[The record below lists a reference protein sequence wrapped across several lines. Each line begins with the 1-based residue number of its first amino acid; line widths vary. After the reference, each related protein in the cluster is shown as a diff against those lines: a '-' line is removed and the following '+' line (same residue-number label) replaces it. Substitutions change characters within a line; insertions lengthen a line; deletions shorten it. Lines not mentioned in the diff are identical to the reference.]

1 MPGQAN
7 LLWPPVLGQKSV
19 RWDQVFALVKQL
31 ELLWDC
37 WQPSKSLDQFD
48 LQELWTCYSLGE
60 PIFNDVQ
67 VQTGIKPPLQLVEQ
81 YFQSKWCGRSSGDG
95 KRWEHVH
102 EIPEWILSQSTAR
115 VVSLT
120 VIIEGLKEMRCGSG
134 NKTKKGLNALV
145 KEVKQLRFAHAQER
159 TSDSDPSFEPP
170 LLPSA
175 SLMSSLVSASSSSM
189 ALSCPSAPATFCA
202 EVIGITVS
210 GSEKKWRALPVDARR
225 KKKKAA

>member
-1 MPGQAN
+1 M
-7 LLWPPVLGQKSV
+7 
-19 RWDQVFALVKQL
+19 
-31 ELLWDC
+31 
-37 WQPSKSLDQFD
+37 
-48 LQELWTCYSLGE
+48 CYSLGE

-81 YFQSKWCGRSSGDG
+81 YFQSKWHGHSSGDW
-95 KRWEHVH
+95 KRWEHFH

-115 VVSLT
+115 VVSPT
-120 VIIEGLKEMRCGSG
+120 VIIEELKEMHCGSG

-145 KEVKQLRFAHAQER
+145 KEVKQLHFAHAQEK
-159 TSDSDPSFEPP
+159 TSDSGPSFKPP

-175 SLMSSLVSASSSSM
+175 SSMYSLGSASSSSM

-202 EVIGITVS
+202 EVTSITAS
-210 GSEKKWRALPVDARR
+210 GSEKKRRALPVDARR